1 MSISNGSG
9 ASPPF
14 SQTLDWLGSRQAKIS
29 EIVRACVSKAVQ
41 EKSERI
47 LRSAL
52 VLLAKKGYEN
62 TTIND
67 IADAASVSRGLL
79 HYYFKDKEDLVSQ
92 TLSYGFGSMWE
103 KSMGSLATATS
114 AQDLAD
120 GMIDVLKKNIQ
131 QNPDFSAL
139 LFEMWVSSRRSDKI
153 RKVFSDGLNGTV
165 DELKKLLELGSA
177 VGIIKINSD
186 ESEGI
191 VRILLAMYHG
201 LAIQLL
207 TNPDKI
213 RDKKLWVP
221 VRKLLL
227 MAFGER
233 K

>member
-1 MSISNGSG
+1 
-9 ASPPF
+9 
-14 SQTLDWLGSRQAKIS
+14 
-29 EIVRACVSKAVQ
+29 VSKRTQ

-47 LRSAL
+47 LKAAL

-92 TLSYGFGSMWE
+92 ALTFGFGSMWE
-103 KSMGSLATATS
+103 ASVGPLAKATNTHE
-114 AQDLAD
+114 LAD
-120 GMIDVLKKNIQ
+120 GMIEVLKKNMQ

-165 DELKKLLELGSA
+165 DELKKLLELASA
-177 VGIIKINSD
+177 AGAIKID
-186 ESEGI
+186 PADSEGI

-207 TNPDKI
+207 TNPEKI

-227 MAFGER
+227 VAFGER

>member
-1 MSISNGSG
+1 MSTSNGSG
-9 ASPPF
+9 PSPPF
-14 SQTLDWLGSRQAKIS
+14 SQALDWLGSRQAKIS
-29 EIVRACVSKAVQ
+29 EIVIACVSKTVQ

-47 LRSAL
+47 LKSAL

-92 TLSYGFGSMWE
+92 ALSYGFGSMWE
-103 KSMGSLATATS
+103 KSMGSLATAKN

-120 GMIDVLKKNIQ
+120 GMIGVLKKNMQ

-165 DELKKLLELGSA
+165 DELKKLLELASA
-177 VGIIKINSD
+177 VGIIKIDSE

-207 TNPDKI
+207 TNPEKI